1 LVVAERRYAQNC
13 PIAAGL
19 DILGERWT
27 LLILRE
33 LLGGPRRYTDLRAE
47 LPGIASNLLAQRLR
61 ELEANALVEHLE
73 LPPPAARTVYQLTER
88 GWQQIPPILRVLG
101 LFGLD
106 RMTLAQAGTAPPA
119 LTGFLAGILLAFD
132 PLHARFQATYEA
144 NVDGRV
150 FRFDVRDGRLT
161 AASGQADVRLTASAE
176 DLIQVRLAPDPDSRA
191 RAVSRLTLHGSD
203 RAKARFRALF
213 GLAREPAQQGRAS
226 GRRGARAK
234 DHTLAD

>member
-1 LVVAERRYAQNC
+1 MAERQYAQYC
-13 PIAAGL
+13 PIAVGL

-61 ELEANALVEHLE
+61 ELEASALVERLE
-73 LPPPAARTVYQLTER
+73 LPPPAARTVYQLTDR
-88 GWQQIPPILRVLG
+88 AWRQVPPILRALG

-106 RMTLAQAGTAPPA
+106 RMTLPQAGTAPPA

-132 PLHARFQATYEA
+132 PQRARFQATYEA

-150 FRFDVRDGRLT
+150 FRFDVRNGRLT
-161 AASGQADVRLTASAE
+161 RASAEPHVRLTASAR
-176 DLIQVRLAPDPDSRA
+176 DLIQAHLAPDPDSRA
-191 RAVSRLTLHGSD
+191 RAVSRITLDGGD
-203 RAKARFRALF
+203 RARTRFCALF
-213 GLAREPAQQGRAS
+213 GLAVEPTRLGRAS
-226 GRRGARAK
+226 GRKSARAK
-234 DHTLAD
+234 DHTLAR

>member
-1 LVVAERRYAQNC
+1 VAERQYAQNC
-13 PIAAGL
+13 PIAVSL
-19 DILGERWT
+19 DVLGERWT

-61 ELEANALVEHLE
+61 ELEASALVERLE
-73 LPPPAARTVYQLTER
+73 LPPPAARTVYQLTDR
-88 GWQQIPPILRVLG
+88 AWRQIPPILRALG

-106 RMTLAQAGTAPPA
+106 RMSLAQAGTAPPA

-144 NVDGRV
+144 TVDGRA
-150 FRFDVRDGRLT
+150 FRFDVRDGRL
-161 AASGQADVRLTASAE
+161 ARASGEPDVRLTASAR
-176 DLIQVRLAPDPDSRA
+176 DLIQASQAPDPDSHA

-203 RAKARFRALF
+203 RAKARFCALF
-213 GLAREPAQQGRAS
+213 GLAPETTRPVRAS
-226 GRRGARAK
+226 GRTGARAK
-234 DHTLAD
+234 DPALAR

>member
-1 LVVAERRYAQNC
+1 VAERQYAQNC
-13 PIAAGL
+13 PIAVGL

-61 ELEANALVEHLE
+61 ELEASVLVEHLE
-73 LPPPAARTVYQLTER
+73 LPAPAARTVYELTDR
-88 GWQQIPPILRVLG
+88 AWQQIPPILRALG

-106 RMTLAQAGTAPPA
+106 RMTLAPAGTATPA

-132 PLHARFQATYEA
+132 PLRAKFRATYEVT
-144 NVDGRV
+144 VDGRD
-150 FRFDVRDGRLT
+150 FRFDVRNGRL
-161 AASGQADVRLTASAE
+161 AKASGEPDVRLTACAR
-176 DLIQVRLAPDPDSRA
+176 DLIQARLAPDPDSRA
-191 RAVSRLTLHGSD
+191 RAVSRFTLHGND

-213 GLAREPAQQGRAS
+213 GLTPEPALPGPAS
-226 GRRGARAK
+226 AGAGA
-234 DHTLAD
+234 

>member
-1 LVVAERRYAQNC
+1 LAVAERRYAQNC
-13 PIAAGL
+13 PIAVGL

-27 LLILRE
+27 ILILRE

-61 ELEANALVEHLE
+61 ELEANALVGHVEV
-73 LPPPAARTVYQLTER
+73 PPPAARTVYQLTDR
-88 GWQQIPPILRVLG
+88 GWQQIPPILRALG

-106 RMTLAQAGTAPPA
+106 QMTLAQAGTAPPA

-150 FRFDVRDGRLT
+150 FQFDVRDGRLA
-161 AASGQADVRLTASAE
+161 AASGLADVRLTASAQ
-176 DLIQVRLAPDPDSRA
+176 DLILARLAPDPESRA

-203 RAKARFRALF
+203 RAKARFCALF
-213 GLAREPAQQGRAS
+213 GLAREPTQPSRAS
-226 GRRGARAK
+226 ERRTVRAE
-234 DHTLAD
+234 